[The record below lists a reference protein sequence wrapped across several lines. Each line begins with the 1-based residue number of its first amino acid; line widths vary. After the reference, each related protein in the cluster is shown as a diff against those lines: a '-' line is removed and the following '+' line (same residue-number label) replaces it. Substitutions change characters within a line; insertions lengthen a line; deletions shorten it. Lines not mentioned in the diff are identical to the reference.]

1 MSKHLKSPRMDFLVH
16 PSSQNQSRLASQSPA
31 QVEACQDLVQKFVR
45 HEVIEIKLKE
55 QISIFGMIH
64 VINHRKL

>member
-1 MSKHLKSPRMDFLVH
+1 MDFLVH
-16 PSSQNQSRLASQSPA
+16 PSSQNQSRLPSQSPA

-45 HEVIEIKLKE
+45 HDVIEFKLKE
-55 QISIFGMIH
+55 QISMNGMIH